1 MRDYCG
7 RHWAA
12 IYDQFNHGRHEKEL
26 EFYLAEARECRGPVL
41 EVACGTGM
49 ILLPMLREGIDAYG
63 FDISD
68 EMLGTLL
75 AKARAAGIEDI
86 ESRVSRMDMAGLR
99 FDMRFDSILIPCR
112 SFLHLTEQEKQVACL
127 RSIRDH
133 LSDGGRLALN
143 FFNPNLRSLA
153 SRSVE
158 PDEFTPQGTYVDPSD
173 GSGIE
178 LSYKQVNDL
187 ANQVQ
192 HVTWRFETNGSEHLT
207 EMGIR
212 WIYREEFRLL
222 LRLAGFERWELYGDF
237 DKSEFSAESDEM
249 VWVAWK

>member
-1 MRDYCG
+1 MDYCG
-7 RHWAA
+7 RYWAL

-63 FDISD
+63 FDVSG

-75 AKARAAGIEDI
+75 AKAKSEGIGDI
-86 ESRVSRMDMAGLR
+86 ESRVSRMDMTGFHYDR
-99 FDMRFDSILIPCR
+99 QFDSIFIPCR

-127 RSIRDH
+127 RNIRDH
-133 LSDGGRLALN
+133 LTDGGKLALN
-143 FFNPNLRSLA
+143 FFNPSLPSLA
-153 SRSVE
+153 SRTV
-158 PDEFTPQGTYVDPSD
+158 DADAFTPQGTYVDPSD
-173 GSGIE
+173 GSSID
-178 LSYKQVNDL
+178 LSYKEINDL
-187 ANQVQ
+187 SNQVRQ
-192 HVTWRFETNGSEHLT
+192 LTWRFEANGSEHLT

-212 WIYREEFRLL
+212 WIYSEEFKLL

-237 DKSEFSAESDEM
+237 DKSGFTAQSDEM
-249 VWVAWK
+249 VWIAWK